1 MLLPFDALLASTF
14 PNNLPLA
21 NWFGGSPNFNLF
33 GVGTS
38 ISSNRL
44 LGSASILANRNIG
57 INVGTLVFKV
67 KVPYNTAPLA
77 NKTVFMIAGAVF
89 QDFSFEAFHVTDSTL
104 VIQVGA
110 GGNYPAGAFG
120 GIPWV
125 TVAGREYELKLTWD
139 YITTKRIRMFL
150 GEVNSGIGD
159 LIFDQDTT
167 LTVPTLTP
175 NPLVDTVSFGRN
187 NLSNTN
193 YAGYEFYDVLM
204 YDYVLNPTDTQYVIK
219 ENSIPAIIPPLA
231 LPTSV
236 VYGRF
241 LYNNTPVS
249 GGVITFK
256 PDSVSIYNGDISLF
270 EYPTI
275 SDANGYFEIVLPY
288 GGAGF
293 PVNYTYSY
301 TPPGVPTISGEGVIS
316 VPLAGYL
323 IIS

>member
-1 MLLPFDALLASTF
+1 
-14 PNNLPLA
+14 
-21 NWFGGSPNFNLF
+21 
-33 GVGTS
+33 
-38 ISSNRL
+38 
-44 LGSASILANRNIG
+44 
-57 INVGTLVFKV
+57 
-67 KVPYNTAPLA
+67 
-77 NKTVFMIAGAVF
+77 
-89 QDFSFEAFHVTDSTL
+89 
-104 VIQVGA
+104 
-110 GGNYPAGAFG
+110 
-120 GIPWV
+120 
-125 TVAGREYELKLTWD
+125 
-139 YITTKRIRMFL
+139 
-150 GEVNSGIGD
+150 
-159 LIFDQDTT
+159 
-167 LTVPTLTP
+167 
-175 NPLVDTVSFGRN
+175 VDTVSFGRN